1 MWYLV
6 QGGIFAGMFVF
17 LRGACPDCASSAAS
31 VLSVIAAL
39 VVTVTIV
46 GLYES
51 AVSVRNFIQ
60 RRRAEQRL
68 NKGTIRL
75 RTGVLS
81 ERRPGTDHLTK
92 LRHLPPH

>member
-60 RRRAEQRL
+60 RRRAEQGL
-68 NKGTIRL
+68 DQGAVRL
-75 RTGVLS
+75 RTSLLS
-81 ERRPGTDHLTK
+81 KWRSGADHLAK
-92 LRHLPPH
+92 FRNLPPH

>member
-1 MWYLV
+1 MWYIL
-6 QGGIFAGMFVF
+6 QGGIFAGMFTF
-17 LRGACPDCASSAAS
+17 LRGACPDCAPSSAS

-51 AVSVRNFIQ
+51 AISARNFIQ
-60 RRRAEQRL
+60 RRRAKQRL
-68 NKGTIRL
+68 NKGAVRL
-75 RTGVLS
+75 SPLVLGK
-81 ERRPGTDHLTK
+81 RGPGADHLTK